1 MSLDRP
7 IARPIS
13 AALARPMTGQA
24 VGGLVLDPFLTEDH
38 PGATAA
44 YTTIRVDIPTPPA
57 LFDDHPGAVAGY
69 QLGGADLLSRH
80 GGALTAY
87 ILHS

>member
-7 IARPIS
+7 IARPI
-13 AALARPMTGQA
+13 AADIARPMTGRA
-24 VGGLVLDPFLTEDH
+24 VGGLVLDTFLSDDH
-38 PGATAA
+38 PGAVAG

-69 QLGGADLLSRH
+69 KLGGVDVLSRH

>member
-1 MSLDRP
+1 VS
-7 IARPIS
+7 
-13 AALARPMTGQA
+13 
-24 VGGLVLDPFLTEDH
+24 GLVLDPFLTEDH

-69 QLGGADLLSRH
+69 QLGSPDLLSRH
-80 GGALTAY
+80 DGAVAAY